1 MGLMG
6 KDGRDEVDGKAA
18 TFVKG
23 AHASALF
30 LAVMVLGYAAYAADR
45 SVLAS
50 MLKPL
55 SASLSLTDLEKGF
68 LTSAQYIGVLA
79 FVFLAGHLS
88 DRYGTRRIIVVGVSV
103 FTAFT
108 WLIGFST
115 DFYQA
120 FLFRLVSGFGEGIF
134 WPVAMAAVTN
144 YFRMRKG
151 LALGIFYV
159 GFDAGM
165 ATGLTVGGAA
175 FALTSDWRYA
185 FFAAPLIGVAV
196 VAGVFV
202 ARGAFASA
210 DSRVGRIALGRDAL
224 NLMKMRRVQVI
235 MLFAFLATWAS
246 VWQVVFLPY
255 YYSSVLGLSVPSAA
269 FLASAVAVSGG
280 VGKVLLGAA
289 SDSWRRD
296 RMLVA
301 TSAAVV
307 VLYFAFFSAPDIILS
322 AVMAL
327 AMGFF
332 SSSIFPVLQ
341 ALMSDTCNGM
351 TGTALGLT
359 TTAQSVATVLAPVIT
374 AYRFSFGV
382 GNAIAQNALVPA
394 VAMLAIALLL
404 REPRGAARNRAPGSV
419 QSLKEPG
426 RD

>member
-1 MGLMG
+1 MASQEGTSAETVSSLARSAPG
-6 KDGRDEVDGKAA
+6 
-18 TFVKG
+18 
-23 AHASALF
+23 SALF
-30 LAVMVLGYAAYAADR
+30 LAVMFVGYAAYAADR
-45 SVLAS
+45 SVLSS

-55 SASLSLTDLEKGF
+55 STVLDLTDLQKG
-68 LTSAQYIGVLA
+68 LLSSAQYVGVLA

-88 DRYGTRRIIVVGVSV
+88 DRYGTRKIIILGVSV

-108 WLIGFST
+108 WLIGLST

-120 FLFRLVSGFGEGIF
+120 FFFRLVSGFGEGIF
-134 WPVAMAAVTN
+134 WPVAMAAVAN

-165 ATGLTVGGAA
+165 ATGLTVGGTA

-185 FFAAPLIGVAV
+185 FFVAPLLGIAV
-196 VAGVFV
+196 VAGVFA

-210 DSRVGRIALGRDAL
+210 DGRVGRIALGRDAL
-224 NLMKMRRVQVI
+224 ELLKGRRTQVL

-255 YYSSVLGLSVPSAA
+255 YYSAVLGLSIPLAA
-269 FLASAVAVSGG
+269 FLASAVAISGG
-280 VGKVLLGAA
+280 LGKVILGGA

-301 TSAAVV
+301 ISAVV
-307 VLYFAFFSAPDIILS
+307 VILYAGFFSAPNVFVS
-322 AVMAL
+322 AVMGL

-332 SSSIFPVLQ
+332 SSSIFPVMQ
-341 ALMSDTCNGM
+341 ALMADSCDGN

-359 TTAQSVATVLAPVIT
+359 TTAQSAATVLAPVIT

-382 GNAIAQNALVPA
+382 GGSLALNALVPA
-394 VAMLAIALLL
+394 VAMLAVAVVL
-404 REPRGAARNRAPGSV
+404 REPRIEPPRQGTRGTMEAPNP
-419 QSLKEPG
+419 K
-426 RD
+426 

>member
-1 MGLMG
+1 MVAEEDR
-6 KDGRDEVDGKAA
+6 DGVAGRAA
-18 TFVKG
+18 TFGKG
-23 AHASALF
+23 APTSALF

-55 SASLSLTDLEKGF
+55 SSALNLNSLQTGL
-68 LTSAQYIGVLA
+68 LTSAQYVGVLV

-88 DRYGTRRIIVVGVSV
+88 DRYGTRRIIIVGVSV

-108 WLIGFST
+108 WLIGIST

-134 WPVAMAAVTN
+134 WPVAMAAVAN
-144 YFRMRKG
+144 YFRVRKG

-159 GFDAGM
+159 GFDAGV
-165 ATGLTVGGAA
+165 ATGLTIGGTA

-185 FFAAPLIGVAV
+185 FFVAPLIGIAV
-196 VAGVFV
+196 VAGVFA
-202 ARGAFASA
+202 ARGAFGSA

-224 NLMKMRRVQVI
+224 DLLRLRRVQVI

-255 YYSSVLGLSVPSAA
+255 YYSTVLGLGVPSAA

-280 VGKVLLGAA
+280 AGKVLLGAA

-307 VLYFAFFSAPDIILS
+307 VLYLAFFSTPNILIS
-322 AVMAL
+322 AAMAL

-341 ALMSDTCNGM
+341 ALMSDTCDGK

-382 GNAIAQNALVPA
+382 GGAIAQNALVPA
-394 VAMLAIALLL
+394 VVMLAVALLL
-404 REPRGAARNRAPGSV
+404 REPRSAARNRGAGSV
-419 QSLKEPG
+419 QSLIEPE
-426 RD
+426 RA